1 MGLYFSLEILVLLLY
16 LSLFLFP
23 FGKDDLLSLCQAF
36 ENPLT
41 ILKMSSGLG
50 VVSFSQRIDF
60 SLKNGKICL
69 AVLTL
74 NNKKEICFNILRH
87 I

>member
-36 ENPLT
+36 ENPHS

-60 SLKNGKICL
+60 SQEWQNLSRSPDVKQQ
-69 AVLTL
+69 
-74 NNKKEICFNILRH
+74 KKKFAFNILRH

>member
-23 FGKDDLLSLCQAF
+23 FGKDHLLSLCQVL
-36 ENPLT
+36 ENPLS

-74 NNKKEICFNILRH
+74 NNKKRNLLLTF
-87 I
+87 

>member
-23 FGKDDLLSLCQAF
+23 FGKDDLLSLCQTF
-36 ENPLT
+36 EKPHS
-41 ILKMSSGLG
+41 ILKMSTGLG

-60 SLKNGKICL
+60 SLKNLKQNL
-69 AVLTL
+69 SRSPDVKQQKRNL
-74 NNKKEICFNILRH
+74 F
-87 I
+87 

>member
-36 ENPLT
+36 ENPHS

-60 SLKNGKICL
+60 KNGKICL

-74 NNKKEICFNILRH
+74 NNKERNLLLTF
-87 I
+87 